1 MVLVHTNASVDRDG
15 VEPQSLP
22 MGDECGSMRL
32 SRNHRHANLW
42 RPAAFAASIIIL
54 LIGLVWF
61 LVPQVPRVPVY
72 HGKALTVWLRTYASS
87 SSSGR
92 HSQGWNEADDAVRHL
107 GTNCI
112 PVLLHM
118 IREKDSRLKLLVV
131 SLARQQRI
139 VKMHFVT
146 AAERNVEA
154 SRAFI
159 VLSDMAKGAVPAL
172 VKMYDEDL
180 SADSRSAI
188 EDALA
193 WIGPASKPAIRLLL
207 QSATNSDR
215 SVRANALWAL
225 GEIRAQP
232 ELCVPVLINAL
243 NDSDG
248 WVQLSAAH
256 ALGMFGAQAQSAVP
270 SLRQLTNG
278 IGLFRSSGTMGPRVS
293 LEARIALTKIGSGA
307 VSPSSRTVPESAIPL
322 TDWLLSPQ

>member
-1 MVLVHTNASVDRDG
+1 MDSAIDGDG
-15 VEPQSLP
+15 VELQLSP
-22 MGDECGSMRL
+22 MGDEHRNVRL
-32 SRNHRHANLW
+32 SRDERRSNLW
-42 RPAAFAASIIIL
+42 WLTTFAASIVIF
-54 LIGLVWF
+54 LIGSVWF
-61 LVPQVPRVPVY
+61 LLPQAPRVPVY

-92 HSQGWNEADDAVRHL
+92 YSREWNEADDAVRHS

-112 PVLLHM
+112 PILLRM
-118 IREKDSRLKLLVV
+118 IREKDSKLKLLVV
-131 SLARQQRI
+131 SLARKQRI
-139 VKMHFVT
+139 VKMHLVT

-159 VLSDMAKGAVPAL
+159 VLGDMAKGAVPVL

-207 QSATNSDR
+207 RSATNSDR
-215 SVRANALWAL
+215 RVRANALWAL

-232 ELCVPVLINAL
+232 ELCVPVLTNAL
-243 NDSDG
+243 TDSDG

-270 SLRQLTNG
+270 SLRQLTNV
-278 IGLFRSSGTMGPRVS
+278 IGLFNSSGTVGLQVS
-293 LEARIALTKIGSGA
+293 LEARIALTKIESGA
-307 VSPSSRTVPESAIPL
+307 VSPPSRALPESGIPL